1 MVIKSIVLCFCIV
14 PLLLV
19 SGCVAT
25 IGKNNATETQSL
37 RNQVSVLE
45 KQLRLKDEE
54 IDSLKDALNTR
65 GMQRINPVPEI
76 KSRPNA
82 KQIQLAL
89 KNAGYYQ
96 GRIDGKIGKQTR
108 LAIKKF
114 QKDNNLKVDGKVGK
128 RTWSALGKHLY

>member
-1 MVIKSIVLCFCIV
+1 MLAKRIVLFFSII

-25 IGKNNATETQSL
+25 LGKNNTSETQSL

-45 KQLRLKDEE
+45 NQLRLKDEE

-65 GMQRINPVPEI
+65 RVQRISVAGEI

-82 KQIQLAL
+82 KQIQMAL
-89 KNAGYYQ
+89 KNTGYYP
-96 GRIDGKIGKQTR
+96 GSIDGKIGKYTR
-108 LAIKKF
+108 QAIKKF
-114 QKDNNLKVDGKVGK
+114 QKENNLSVDGKVGK
-128 RTWSALGKHLY
+128 KTWRLLSRHLY